1 MHDGHLTYHYVTF
14 LHNSWDNCRHYKA
27 STHLAIT
34 MTNIEPPPYETGV
47 LSEETT
53 PSGFPTGY
61 FVIKNCATGRLMDVA
76 TSSAADGTRVVLW
89 TAKDNS
95 LVLCEY
101 K

>member
-1 MHDGHLTYHYVTF
+1 
-14 LHNSWDNCRHYKA
+14 
-27 STHLAIT
+27 

-76 TSSAADGTRVVLW
+76 TSSTADGTRVVLW

-95 LVLCEY
+95 LVLC
-101 K
+101 